1 MPELRVVAVSN
12 DGTRLVLKAAD
23 STEYTLPIDE
33 RLRAAVRGDRPRL
46 GQIEIEVESH
56 LRPRDIQAR
65 IRAGATAEEVAQ
77 LAGIPVDR
85 VRRFEGPVLAERAFM
100 AERARKTPVRR
111 PGENAGPQL
120 GEAVQERL
128 LLRGAEKD
136 TVQWDSWRR
145 DDGTWEVLLVYRV
158 AGEPHSASWTYDPPR
173 RLVQAVD
180 DEARSLIGESDD
192 LAAPEPSFPFVP
204 RIARLP
210 RDRPLD
216 RARGTSRPSLPPL
229 RARRGDRASERDSLT
244 SLLEAVPS
252 FRGDMVVPGTALRAR
267 TAGGARRANRRRRS
281 PRPPRPR
288 PVPPTRTSSCPAR
301 SAATATGSSAP
312 PTARPRRTAS
322 VRAAARRSRAGTR
335 SCSARGARSRS
346 SGLRQ
351 SDRSHATVSPVSACC
366 RLATV
371 RRRQVGIVR
380 CGPVSFR
387 RGPGARATATG
398 GRAPRRPGGPASEDH
413 SDHEPTYRAAGM
425 PATASA
431 STSWAPE
438 TPEPQ

>member
-23 STEYTLPIDE
+23 ATEYTLPIDE

-111 PGENAGPQL
+111 PGENSGPLL

-192 LAAPEPSFPFVP
+192 LAVPEPSFPFVP

-210 RDRPLD
+210 RERSMDRALD
-216 RARGTSRPSLPPL
+216 RQTERERPSLPAQSSEP
-229 RARRGDRASERDSLT
+229 AEETTGERDSLT

-252 FRGDMVVPGTALRAR
+252 FRGDMVVPER
-267 TAGGARRANRRRRS
+267 T
-281 PRPPRPR
+281 
-288 PVPPTRTSSCPAR
+288 
-301 SAATATGSSAP
+301 
-312 PTARPRRTAS
+312 
-322 VRAAARRSRAGTR
+322 
-335 SCSARGARSRS
+335 
-346 SGLRQ
+346 
-351 SDRSHATVSPVSACC
+351 
-366 RLATV
+366 
-371 RRRQVGIVR
+371 
-380 CGPVSFR
+380 
-387 RGPGARATATG
+387 
-398 GRAPRRPGGPASEDH
+398 
-413 SDHEPTYRAAGM
+413 
-425 PATASA
+425 
-431 STSWAPE
+431 PE
-438 TPEPQ
+438 TPDEPDKEAAVEEPPAPAASAGSAYADVLMPRSVGSHRDRLTGATDRQAEADGVRPGRRAAVPSWDEIVFGTRRKKQE

>member
-77 LAGIPVDR
+77 MAGIPVDR

-100 AERARKTPVRR
+100 AERARKTSVRR
-111 PGENAGPQL
+111 PGENSGPPL

-136 TVQWDSWRR
+136 TIQWDSWRR
-145 DDGTWEVLLVYRV
+145 DDGTWEVLLVYLV

-216 RARGTSRPSLPPL
+216 RP
-229 RARRGDRASERDSLT
+229 GDRERPGLPAPVSDPAEEPTTATASSERDSLT

-252 FRGDMVVPGTALRAR
+252 FRGDLVVPER
-267 TAGGARRANRRRRS
+267 
-281 PRPPRPR
+281 
-288 PVPPTRTSSCPAR
+288 
-301 SAATATGSSAP
+301 
-312 PTARPRRTAS
+312 
-322 VRAAARRSRAGTR
+322 
-335 SCSARGARSRS
+335 
-346 SGLRQ
+346 
-351 SDRSHATVSPVSACC
+351 
-366 RLATV
+366 
-371 RRRQVGIVR
+371 
-380 CGPVSFR
+380 
-387 RGPGARATATG
+387 
-398 GRAPRRPGGPASEDH
+398 
-413 SDHEPTYRAAGM
+413 
-425 PATASA
+425 
-431 STSWAPE
+431 
-438 TPEPQ
+438 TPEPAPEEPESEPEAEEPPAPAASAGSAYADVLMPRSVGSHRDRLIGSTDRQAEADGVRPGRRAAVPSWDEIVFGTRRKKQE

>member
-77 LAGIPVDR
+77 MAGIPVDR

-111 PGENAGPQL
+111 PGENSGPPL

-145 DDGTWEVLLVYRV
+145 DDGTWEVLLVYCV

-180 DEARSLIGESDD
+180 DEARMLIGETDD

-216 RARGTSRPSLPPL
+216 RSADRERPSLPP
-229 RARRGDRASERDSLT
+229 AASEPVEESTGERDSLT

-252 FRGDMVVPGTALRAR
+252 FRGDLVVPERPAPEPEEEPVAEPEEEEPPAPAAS
-267 TAGGARRANRRRRS
+267 AGSAYADVLLMPRSVGSHRDRLIGATDRQAEADGVRPGRRAA
-281 PRPPRPR
+281 
-288 PVPPTRTSSCPAR
+288 VPSWDEI
-301 SAATATGSSAP
+301 
-312 PTARPRRTAS
+312 
-322 VRAAARRSRAGTR
+322 VFGTR
-335 SCSARGARSRS
+335 RKK
-346 SGLRQ
+346 Q
-351 SDRSHATVSPVSACC
+351 
-366 RLATV
+366 
-371 RRRQVGIVR
+371 
-380 CGPVSFR
+380 
-387 RGPGARATATG
+387 
-398 GRAPRRPGGPASEDH
+398 E
-413 SDHEPTYRAAGM
+413 
-425 PATASA
+425 
-431 STSWAPE
+431 
-438 TPEPQ
+438 

>member
-1 MPELRVVAVSN
+1 MTSAGTTREVPMPELRVVAVSN

-65 IRAGATAEEVAQ
+65 IRAGASAEEVAQ

-128 LLRGAEKD
+128 LIRGAEKD

-145 DDGTWEVLLVYRV
+145 DDGTWEVLLVYLV

-192 LAAPEPSFPFVP
+192 LAPPEPSFPFVP

-216 RARGTSRPSLPPL
+216 RALDRQMERPSLPP
-229 RARRGDRASERDSLT
+229 AEQAEESAGDRDSLT

-252 FRGDMVVPGTALRAR
+252 FRGDMVVPERPSATELPPVEEPAPEPEAEEPPAPAAS
-267 TAGGARRANRRRRS
+267 AGAGSAYADVLMPRSVGSHRDRLVGATDRQAEADGVRPGRRAA
-281 PRPPRPR
+281 
-288 PVPPTRTSSCPAR
+288 VPSWDEI
-301 SAATATGSSAP
+301 
-312 PTARPRRTAS
+312 
-322 VRAAARRSRAGTR
+322 VFGTR
-335 SCSARGARSRS
+335 RKK
-346 SGLRQ
+346 Q
-351 SDRSHATVSPVSACC
+351 D
-366 RLATV
+366 
-371 RRRQVGIVR
+371 
-380 CGPVSFR
+380 
-387 RGPGARATATG
+387 
-398 GRAPRRPGGPASEDH
+398 
-413 SDHEPTYRAAGM
+413 
-425 PATASA
+425 
-431 STSWAPE
+431 
-438 TPEPQ
+438 

>member
-33 RLRAAVRGDRPRL
+33 RLRAAIRNDRARL

-77 LAGIPVDR
+77 LAGIPVER

-100 AERARKTPVRR
+100 AERARKTAVRR
-111 PGENAGPQL
+111 QGESTGPQL
-120 GEAVQERL
+120 GEAVAERL

-136 TVQWDSWRR
+136 SILWDSWRR

-180 DEARSLIGESDD
+180 DEARALIGETTQEQ
-192 LAAPEPSFPFVP
+192 AQEPSYPFVP

-210 RDRPLD
+210 RDRVLD
-216 RARGTSRPSLPPL
+216 RPERP
-229 RARRGDRASERDSLT
+229 DRAERTAEERAEEERDSLT

-252 FRGDMVVPGTALRAR
+252 FRGDMVVPAQ
-267 TAGGARRANRRRRS
+267 AGPPSPDTPAAEDDTSVEEEAPPAPAASAGAGSAYADVLMPRSVGAHRDRLVGSTDRQAEADGVRPGRRATVPSWDEIVFGSRRKK
-281 PRPPRPR
+281 
-288 PVPPTRTSSCPAR
+288 
-301 SAATATGSSAP
+301 
-312 PTARPRRTAS
+312 
-322 VRAAARRSRAGTR
+322 
-335 SCSARGARSRS
+335 
-346 SGLRQ
+346 Q
-351 SDRSHATVSPVSACC
+351 
-366 RLATV
+366 
-371 RRRQVGIVR
+371 
-380 CGPVSFR
+380 
-387 RGPGARATATG
+387 
-398 GRAPRRPGGPASEDH
+398 E
-413 SDHEPTYRAAGM
+413 
-425 PATASA
+425 
-431 STSWAPE
+431 
-438 TPEPQ
+438 

>member
-77 LAGIPVDR
+77 MAGIPVDR

-128 LLRGAEKD
+128 LLRGADKD

-145 DDGTWEVLLVYRV
+145 DDGTWEVLLVYLV

-192 LAAPEPSFPFVP
+192 LTAPEPSFPFVP

-216 RARGTSRPSLPPL
+216 RALDRPSLPAQPAQPIEESTGE
-229 RARRGDRASERDSLT
+229 RERDSLT

-252 FRGDMVVPGTALRAR
+252 FRGDMVVPERPAEPAPEEPDEQEPAAEEPPAPAAS
-267 TAGGARRANRRRRS
+267 AGSAYADVLMPRSVGSHRDRLVGATDRQAEADGVRPGRRAA
-281 PRPPRPR
+281 
-288 PVPPTRTSSCPAR
+288 VPSWDEI
-301 SAATATGSSAP
+301 
-312 PTARPRRTAS
+312 
-322 VRAAARRSRAGTR
+322 VFGTR
-335 SCSARGARSRS
+335 RKK
-346 SGLRQ
+346 Q
-351 SDRSHATVSPVSACC
+351 
-366 RLATV
+366 
-371 RRRQVGIVR
+371 
-380 CGPVSFR
+380 
-387 RGPGARATATG
+387 
-398 GRAPRRPGGPASEDH
+398 E
-413 SDHEPTYRAAGM
+413 
-425 PATASA
+425 
-431 STSWAPE
+431 
-438 TPEPQ
+438 

>member
-65 IRAGATAEEVAQ
+65 IRAGASAEEVAS

-111 PGENAGPQL
+111 PGETTGPQL

-128 LLRGAEKD
+128 LLRGADKE

-192 LAAPEPSFPFVP
+192 LAAAEPSFPFVP

-216 RARGTSRPSLPPL
+216 RSLDRQIERPSLPGPPSEADL
-229 RARRGDRASERDSLT
+229 EESVGERDSLT

-252 FRGDMVVPGTALRAR
+252 FRGDMVVPERPSAAPAASAAPATDLPETEEAPAPESEVEEPPAPAASAGSAYADVLMPRAVASHR
-267 TAGGARRANRRRRS
+267 ERLVGATDRQAEADGVRPGRRAA
-281 PRPPRPR
+281 
-288 PVPPTRTSSCPAR
+288 VPSWDEI
-301 SAATATGSSAP
+301 
-312 PTARPRRTAS
+312 
-322 VRAAARRSRAGTR
+322 VFGTR
-335 SCSARGARSRS
+335 RKK
-346 SGLRQ
+346 Q
-351 SDRSHATVSPVSACC
+351 D
-366 RLATV
+366 
-371 RRRQVGIVR
+371 
-380 CGPVSFR
+380 
-387 RGPGARATATG
+387 
-398 GRAPRRPGGPASEDH
+398 
-413 SDHEPTYRAAGM
+413 
-425 PATASA
+425 
-431 STSWAPE
+431 
-438 TPEPQ
+438 

>member
-65 IRAGATAEEVAQ
+65 IRAGASAEEVAQ
-77 LAGIPVDR
+77 LAGIPVER

-111 PGENAGPQL
+111 PGENSGPPL

-180 DEARSLIGESDD
+180 EEARALIGESDD

-216 RARGTSRPSLPPL
+216 RTPDRPSLP
-229 RARRGDRASERDSLT
+229 AQASEPPEESAGERDSLT

-252 FRGDMVVPGTALRAR
+252 FRGDLVVPERVPESAEEPEDEPVAEEPPAPAAS
-267 TAGGARRANRRRRS
+267 AGSAYADVLMPRSVGSHRDRLVGATDRQAEADGVRPGRRAA
-281 PRPPRPR
+281 
-288 PVPPTRTSSCPAR
+288 VPSWDEI
-301 SAATATGSSAP
+301 
-312 PTARPRRTAS
+312 
-322 VRAAARRSRAGTR
+322 VFGTR
-335 SCSARGARSRS
+335 RKK
-346 SGLRQ
+346 Q
-351 SDRSHATVSPVSACC
+351 
-366 RLATV
+366 
-371 RRRQVGIVR
+371 
-380 CGPVSFR
+380 
-387 RGPGARATATG
+387 
-398 GRAPRRPGGPASEDH
+398 E
-413 SDHEPTYRAAGM
+413 
-425 PATASA
+425 
-431 STSWAPE
+431 
-438 TPEPQ
+438 

>member
-33 RLRAAVRGDRPRL
+33 RLRAAVRNDRARL

-65 IRAGATAEEVAQ
+65 IRAGASAEEVAQ

-111 PGENAGPQL
+111 PGENTGPQL
-120 GEAVQERL
+120 GEAVAERL
-128 LLRGAEKD
+128 LLRGADKES
-136 TVQWDSWRR
+136 VQWDSWRR

-158 AGEPHSASWTYDPPR
+158 ATEPHSASWTYDPPR

-180 DEARSLIGESDD
+180 DEARALIGESDD
-192 LAAPEPSFPFVP
+192 TPEPSFPFVP

-216 RARGTSRPSLPPL
+216 RALDRQTSERGERTAQSGGEDDEPRV
-229 RARRGDRASERDSLT
+229 AEEAVGERDSLT

-252 FRGDMVVPGTALRAR
+252 FRGDMVVPETVTSAQSDEESEAEVEEPPAPAASAGAGSAYADVLMPRAVAGHRDRLTGTTDRQAEADGVRP
-267 TAGGARRANRRRRS
+267 GRRAA
-281 PRPPRPR
+281 
-288 PVPPTRTSSCPAR
+288 VPSWDEI
-301 SAATATGSSAP
+301 
-312 PTARPRRTAS
+312 
-322 VRAAARRSRAGTR
+322 VFGTR
-335 SCSARGARSRS
+335 RKK
-346 SGLRQ
+346 
-351 SDRSHATVSPVSACC
+351 
-366 RLATV
+366 
-371 RRRQVGIVR
+371 
-380 CGPVSFR
+380 
-387 RGPGARATATG
+387 
-398 GRAPRRPGGPASEDH
+398 
-413 SDHEPTYRAAGM
+413 
-425 PATASA
+425 
-431 STSWAPE
+431 PE
-438 TPEPQ
+438 

>member
-33 RLRAAVRGDRPRL
+33 RLRAAVRNDRARL

-65 IRAGATAEEVAQ
+65 IRAGASAEEVAQ
-77 LAGIPVDR
+77 FAGIPVDR

-111 PGENAGPQL
+111 PGENTGPQL

-128 LLRGAEKD
+128 LLRGADKE

-180 DEARSLIGESDD
+180 DEARSLIGETDD
-192 LAAPEPSFPFVP
+192 VAAPEPSFPFVP

-216 RARGTSRPSLPPL
+216 RALDRQMERPTAPPPPPEPEEHI
-229 RARRGDRASERDSLT
+229 ASVSAGERDSLT

-252 FRGDMVVPGTALRAR
+252 FRGDMVVPERPAQPEPPAIEPASQEPEADEPPAAAASAGAGSAYADVLMPRAVAGHRDRLTGTTDRQAEADGVRP
-267 TAGGARRANRRRRS
+267 GRRAA
-281 PRPPRPR
+281 
-288 PVPPTRTSSCPAR
+288 VPTWDEI
-301 SAATATGSSAP
+301 
-312 PTARPRRTAS
+312 
-322 VRAAARRSRAGTR
+322 VFGTR
-335 SCSARGARSRS
+335 RKK
-346 SGLRQ
+346 Q
-351 SDRSHATVSPVSACC
+351 D
-366 RLATV
+366 
-371 RRRQVGIVR
+371 
-380 CGPVSFR
+380 
-387 RGPGARATATG
+387 
-398 GRAPRRPGGPASEDH
+398 
-413 SDHEPTYRAAGM
+413 
-425 PATASA
+425 
-431 STSWAPE
+431 
-438 TPEPQ
+438 

>member
-77 LAGIPVDR
+77 MAGIPVDR

-111 PGENAGPQL
+111 PGENSGPPL

-128 LLRGAEKD
+128 LLRGADKD

-180 DEARSLIGESDD
+180 DEARSLIGETDD
-192 LAAPEPSFPFVP
+192 LSAPEPSFPFVP

-216 RARGTSRPSLPPL
+216 RPERERPSLP
-229 RARRGDRASERDSLT
+229 AQASEPIEETTGERDSLT

-252 FRGDMVVPGTALRAR
+252 FRGDLVVPELPPAETEEEPVVVAEVEEEEPPASAAS
-267 TAGGARRANRRRRS
+267 AGSAYADVLMPRSVGSHRDRLIGATDRQAEADGVRPGRRAA
-281 PRPPRPR
+281 
-288 PVPPTRTSSCPAR
+288 VPSWDEI
-301 SAATATGSSAP
+301 
-312 PTARPRRTAS
+312 
-322 VRAAARRSRAGTR
+322 VFGTR
-335 SCSARGARSRS
+335 RKK
-346 SGLRQ
+346 Q
-351 SDRSHATVSPVSACC
+351 
-366 RLATV
+366 
-371 RRRQVGIVR
+371 
-380 CGPVSFR
+380 
-387 RGPGARATATG
+387 
-398 GRAPRRPGGPASEDH
+398 E
-413 SDHEPTYRAAGM
+413 
-425 PATASA
+425 
-431 STSWAPE
+431 
-438 TPEPQ
+438 

>member
-145 DDGTWEVLLVYRV
+145 DDGTWEVLLVYCV

-180 DEARSLIGESDD
+180 EEARSLIGESED
-192 LAAPEPSFPFVP
+192 LGAPEPSFPFVP

-216 RARGTSRPSLPPL
+216 RALDRPSLPP
-229 RARRGDRASERDSLT
+229 AEPAEETAGERDSLT

-252 FRGDMVVPGTALRAR
+252 FRGDMVVPERPSETASIEEPPALEEEPEVEEPPAPAAS
-267 TAGGARRANRRRRS
+267 AGSAYADVLMPRSVASHRDRLIGATDRQAEADGVRPGRRAA
-281 PRPPRPR
+281 
-288 PVPPTRTSSCPAR
+288 VPSWDEI
-301 SAATATGSSAP
+301 
-312 PTARPRRTAS
+312 
-322 VRAAARRSRAGTR
+322 VFGTR
-335 SCSARGARSRS
+335 RKK
-346 SGLRQ
+346 Q
-351 SDRSHATVSPVSACC
+351 
-366 RLATV
+366 
-371 RRRQVGIVR
+371 
-380 CGPVSFR
+380 
-387 RGPGARATATG
+387 
-398 GRAPRRPGGPASEDH
+398 E
-413 SDHEPTYRAAGM
+413 
-425 PATASA
+425 
-431 STSWAPE
+431 
-438 TPEPQ
+438 

>member
-33 RLRAAVRGDRPRL
+33 RLRAAVRNDRARL

-65 IRAGATAEEVAQ
+65 IRAGASAEEVAQ
-77 LAGIPVDR
+77 FAGIPVDR

-111 PGENAGPQL
+111 PGENTGPQL

-128 LLRGAEKD
+128 LLRGADRE

-180 DEARSLIGESDD
+180 EEARSLIGETDD
-192 LAAPEPSFPFVP
+192 VAAPEPSFPFVP

-216 RARGTSRPSLPPL
+216 RALDRQIERPAPSAPDPEE
-229 RARRGDRASERDSLT
+229 RVGGVSAGERDSLT

-252 FRGDMVVPGTALRAR
+252 FRGDMVVPERPSR
-267 TAGGARRANRRRRS
+267 PNRPRSSPRSTRS
-281 PRPPRPR
+281 PR
-288 PVPPTRTSSCPAR
+288 RTSL
-301 SAATATGSSAP
+301 
-312 PTARPRRTAS
+312 RPRR
-322 VRAAARRSRAGTR
+322 R
-335 SCSARGARSRS
+335 
-346 SGLRQ
+346 
-351 SDRSHATVSPVSACC
+351 P
-366 RLATV
+366 
-371 RRRQVGIVR
+371 
-380 CGPVSFR
+380 
-387 RGPGARATATG
+387 PGRV
-398 GRAPRRPGGPASEDH
+398 PRT
-413 SDHEPTYRAAGM
+413 PT
-425 PATASA
+425 S
-431 STSWAPE
+431 
-438 TPEPQ
+438 

>member
-65 IRAGATAEEVAQ
+65 IRAGASAEEVAQ

-128 LLRGAEKD
+128 TIRGADKE

-145 DDGTWEVLLVYRV
+145 DDGTWEVLLVYLV

-180 DEARSLIGESDD
+180 EEARSLIGESDD
-192 LAAPEPSFPFVP
+192 LSAPEPSFPFVP

-216 RARGTSRPSLPPL
+216 RPALPAPSSELIEE
-229 RARRGDRASERDSLT
+229 GVSASERDSLT

-252 FRGDMVVPGTALRAR
+252 FRGDMVVPERPSSTEVAEEPAPEPELEEPPAPAAS
-267 TAGGARRANRRRRS
+267 AGSAYADVLMPRSVGAHRDRLVGATDRQAEADGVRPGRRAA
-281 PRPPRPR
+281 
-288 PVPPTRTSSCPAR
+288 VPSWDEI
-301 SAATATGSSAP
+301 
-312 PTARPRRTAS
+312 
-322 VRAAARRSRAGTR
+322 VFGTR
-335 SCSARGARSRS
+335 RKNK
-346 SGLRQ
+346 
-351 SDRSHATVSPVSACC
+351 
-366 RLATV
+366 
-371 RRRQVGIVR
+371 
-380 CGPVSFR
+380 
-387 RGPGARATATG
+387 
-398 GRAPRRPGGPASEDH
+398 E
-413 SDHEPTYRAAGM
+413 
-425 PATASA
+425 
-431 STSWAPE
+431 
-438 TPEPQ
+438 

>member
-65 IRAGATAEEVAQ
+65 IRAGASAEEVAQ

-128 LLRGAEKD
+128 LLRGADKD

-145 DDGTWEVLLVYRV
+145 DDGTWEVLLVYLV

-216 RARGTSRPSLPPL
+216 RALDRQTERPALPAQAPEP
-229 RARRGDRASERDSLT
+229 AEESTAERDSLT

-252 FRGDMVVPGTALRAR
+252 FRGDMVVPE
-267 TAGGARRANRRRRS
+267 
-281 PRPPRPR
+281 
-288 PVPPTRTSSCPAR
+288 
-301 SAATATGSSAP
+301 
-312 PTARPRRTAS
+312 
-322 VRAAARRSRAGTR
+322 RAAELPAA
-335 SCSARGARSRS
+335 
-346 SGLRQ
+346 Q
-351 SDRSHATVSPVSACC
+351 DEP
-366 RLATV
+366 
-371 RRRQVGIVR
+371 
-380 CGPVSFR
+380 
-387 RGPGARATATG
+387 
-398 GRAPRRPGGPASEDH
+398 APEPEAEEPPA
-413 SDHEPTYRAAGM
+413 
-425 PATASA
+425 ASA
-431 STSWAPE
+431 SAGSAYADVLMPRSVGSHRDRLVGATDRQAEADGVRPGRRAAVPSWDE
-438 TPEPQ
+438 IVFGTRRKKQE

>member
-77 LAGIPVDR
+77 MAGIPVDR

-111 PGENAGPQL
+111 PGENSGPPL

-128 LLRGAEKD
+128 LLRGADKD

-158 AGEPHSASWTYDPPR
+158 AGEPHAASWTYDPPR

-216 RARGTSRPSLPPL
+216 RPERPSLPAQESEPIEETT
-229 RARRGDRASERDSLT
+229 GERDSLT

-252 FRGDMVVPGTALRAR
+252 FRGDLVVPELPPAEPEEEPVVAEIEEEEPPAPAAS
-267 TAGGARRANRRRRS
+267 AGSAYADVLMPRSVGSHRDRLIGATDRQAEADGVRPGRRAA
-281 PRPPRPR
+281 
-288 PVPPTRTSSCPAR
+288 VPSWDEI
-301 SAATATGSSAP
+301 
-312 PTARPRRTAS
+312 
-322 VRAAARRSRAGTR
+322 VFGTR
-335 SCSARGARSRS
+335 RKK
-346 SGLRQ
+346 Q
-351 SDRSHATVSPVSACC
+351 
-366 RLATV
+366 
-371 RRRQVGIVR
+371 
-380 CGPVSFR
+380 
-387 RGPGARATATG
+387 
-398 GRAPRRPGGPASEDH
+398 E
-413 SDHEPTYRAAGM
+413 
-425 PATASA
+425 
-431 STSWAPE
+431 
-438 TPEPQ
+438 

>member
-33 RLRAAVRGDRPRL
+33 RLRAAVRNDRARL

-65 IRAGATAEEVAQ
+65 IRAGASAEEVAQ

-111 PGENAGPQL
+111 PGENTGPQL
-120 GEAVQERL
+120 GEAVAERL

-136 TVQWDSWRR
+136 TAQWDSWRR

-180 DEARSLIGESDD
+180 DEARALIGETDD
-192 LAAPEPSFPFVP
+192 TPEPSFPFVP

-210 RDRPLD
+210 RDRVLD
-216 RARGTSRPSLPPL
+216 RPERVERHTPGPQPESGTD
-229 RARRGDRASERDSLT
+229 AVASVDDGAGERDSLT
-244 SLLEAVPS
+244 SLLEAVPN
-252 FRGDMVVPGTALRAR
+252 FRGDMIVPEQTQQPGADEPEEQPEAIEPPAPAASAGSAYADVLMPRSVAGHRDRLIGTTDRQAEADGVRP
-267 TAGGARRANRRRRS
+267 GRRAA
-281 PRPPRPR
+281 
-288 PVPPTRTSSCPAR
+288 VPSWDEI
-301 SAATATGSSAP
+301 
-312 PTARPRRTAS
+312 
-322 VRAAARRSRAGTR
+322 VFGTR
-335 SCSARGARSRS
+335 RKK
-346 SGLRQ
+346 Q
-351 SDRSHATVSPVSACC
+351 
-366 RLATV
+366 
-371 RRRQVGIVR
+371 
-380 CGPVSFR
+380 
-387 RGPGARATATG
+387 
-398 GRAPRRPGGPASEDH
+398 E
-413 SDHEPTYRAAGM
+413 
-425 PATASA
+425 
-431 STSWAPE
+431 
-438 TPEPQ
+438 

>member
-77 LAGIPVDR
+77 MAGIPVDR

-111 PGENAGPQL
+111 PGENSGPPL

-128 LLRGAEKD
+128 LLRGADKD

-216 RARGTSRPSLPPL
+216 RPERPSLP
-229 RARRGDRASERDSLT
+229 AQASEPDEEIAGERDSLT

-252 FRGDMVVPGTALRAR
+252 FRGDLVVPELPPAEPEEEPVVAEVEEEEPPAPAAS
-267 TAGGARRANRRRRS
+267 AGSAYADVLMPRSVGSHRDRLIGATDRQAEADGVRPGRRAA
-281 PRPPRPR
+281 
-288 PVPPTRTSSCPAR
+288 VPSWDEI
-301 SAATATGSSAP
+301 
-312 PTARPRRTAS
+312 
-322 VRAAARRSRAGTR
+322 VFGTR
-335 SCSARGARSRS
+335 RKK
-346 SGLRQ
+346 Q
-351 SDRSHATVSPVSACC
+351 
-366 RLATV
+366 
-371 RRRQVGIVR
+371 
-380 CGPVSFR
+380 
-387 RGPGARATATG
+387 
-398 GRAPRRPGGPASEDH
+398 E
-413 SDHEPTYRAAGM
+413 
-425 PATASA
+425 
-431 STSWAPE
+431 
-438 TPEPQ
+438 

>member
-1 MPELRVVAVSN
+1 MTSAGTTREVPMPELRVVAVSN

-65 IRAGATAEEVAQ
+65 IRAGASAEEVAQ

-128 LLRGAEKD
+128 LIRGAEKD

-158 AGEPHSASWTYDPPR
+158 AGEPHAASWTYDPPR

-180 DEARSLIGESDD
+180 DEARSLIGESED

-216 RARGTSRPSLPPL
+216 RALDRQMERPSLPPPPPEP
-229 RARRGDRASERDSLT
+229 AEEAEDRDSLT

-252 FRGDMVVPGTALRAR
+252 FRGDMVVPERPATTERPAEEPADEPEAEEPPAPAAS
-267 TAGGARRANRRRRS
+267 AGAGSAYADVLMPRSVGSHRDRLVGATDRQAEADGVRPGRRAA
-281 PRPPRPR
+281 
-288 PVPPTRTSSCPAR
+288 VPSWDEI
-301 SAATATGSSAP
+301 
-312 PTARPRRTAS
+312 
-322 VRAAARRSRAGTR
+322 VFGTR
-335 SCSARGARSRS
+335 RKK
-346 SGLRQ
+346 Q
-351 SDRSHATVSPVSACC
+351 D
-366 RLATV
+366 
-371 RRRQVGIVR
+371 
-380 CGPVSFR
+380 
-387 RGPGARATATG
+387 
-398 GRAPRRPGGPASEDH
+398 
-413 SDHEPTYRAAGM
+413 
-425 PATASA
+425 
-431 STSWAPE
+431 
-438 TPEPQ
+438 

>member
-77 LAGIPVDR
+77 MAGIPVDR

-120 GEAVQERL
+120 GESVQERL
-128 LLRGAEKD
+128 TLRGADKD

-145 DDGTWEVLLVYRV
+145 DDGTWEVLLVYLV

-210 RDRPLD
+210 RDRTMDRALD
-216 RARGTSRPSLPPL
+216 RASLPAQPSEPAEESTGE
-229 RARRGDRASERDSLT
+229 RERDSLT

-252 FRGDMVVPGTALRAR
+252 FRGDMVVPEIPSEEPEEPAEEADLEEPPAPAAS
-267 TAGGARRANRRRRS
+267 AGSAYADVLMPRSVGSHRDRLIGSTDRQAEADGVRPGRRAA
-281 PRPPRPR
+281 
-288 PVPPTRTSSCPAR
+288 VPSWDEI
-301 SAATATGSSAP
+301 
-312 PTARPRRTAS
+312 
-322 VRAAARRSRAGTR
+322 VFGTR
-335 SCSARGARSRS
+335 RKK
-346 SGLRQ
+346 Q
-351 SDRSHATVSPVSACC
+351 
-366 RLATV
+366 
-371 RRRQVGIVR
+371 
-380 CGPVSFR
+380 
-387 RGPGARATATG
+387 
-398 GRAPRRPGGPASEDH
+398 E
-413 SDHEPTYRAAGM
+413 
-425 PATASA
+425 
-431 STSWAPE
+431 
-438 TPEPQ
+438 

>member
-77 LAGIPVDR
+77 MAGIPVDR

-111 PGENAGPQL
+111 PGENSGPPL

-128 LLRGAEKD
+128 VLRGADKD

-145 DDGTWEVLLVYRV
+145 DDGTWEVLLVYLV

-180 DEARSLIGESDD
+180 SEARALIGESDD

-216 RARGTSRPSLPPL
+216 RTLDREQRERPSLPP
-229 RARRGDRASERDSLT
+229 APSEPAEETATAATASAERDSLT

-252 FRGDMVVPGTALRAR
+252 FRGDLVVPERAPEPAEEPVEEPEVEEPPAPAAS
-267 TAGGARRANRRRRS
+267 AGSAYADVLMPRSVASHRDRLTGSTDRQAEADGVRPGRRAA
-281 PRPPRPR
+281 
-288 PVPPTRTSSCPAR
+288 VPSWDEI
-301 SAATATGSSAP
+301 
-312 PTARPRRTAS
+312 
-322 VRAAARRSRAGTR
+322 VFGTR
-335 SCSARGARSRS
+335 RKK
-346 SGLRQ
+346 Q
-351 SDRSHATVSPVSACC
+351 
-366 RLATV
+366 
-371 RRRQVGIVR
+371 
-380 CGPVSFR
+380 
-387 RGPGARATATG
+387 
-398 GRAPRRPGGPASEDH
+398 E
-413 SDHEPTYRAAGM
+413 
-425 PATASA
+425 
-431 STSWAPE
+431 
-438 TPEPQ
+438 

>member
-77 LAGIPVDR
+77 MAGIPVDR

-145 DDGTWEVLLVYRV
+145 DDGTWEVLLVYLV

-216 RARGTSRPSLPPL
+216 RTLDRPSLPAPPSEPDESAGE
-229 RARRGDRASERDSLT
+229 RERDSLT

-252 FRGDMVVPGTALRAR
+252 FRGDMVVPERPTAEPVTEEPDEQEAVAEEPPAPAAS
-267 TAGGARRANRRRRS
+267 AGSAYADVLMPRSVGSHRDRLTGATDRQAEADGVRPGRRAA
-281 PRPPRPR
+281 
-288 PVPPTRTSSCPAR
+288 VPSWDEI
-301 SAATATGSSAP
+301 
-312 PTARPRRTAS
+312 
-322 VRAAARRSRAGTR
+322 VFGTR
-335 SCSARGARSRS
+335 RKK
-346 SGLRQ
+346 Q
-351 SDRSHATVSPVSACC
+351 
-366 RLATV
+366 
-371 RRRQVGIVR
+371 
-380 CGPVSFR
+380 
-387 RGPGARATATG
+387 
-398 GRAPRRPGGPASEDH
+398 E
-413 SDHEPTYRAAGM
+413 
-425 PATASA
+425 
-431 STSWAPE
+431 
-438 TPEPQ
+438 

>member
-65 IRAGATAEEVAQ
+65 IRAGASAEEVAQ

-128 LLRGAEKD
+128 LIRGAEKD

-158 AGEPHSASWTYDPPR
+158 AGEPHAASWTYDPPR

-180 DEARSLIGESDD
+180 AEARSLIGESDD

-216 RARGTSRPSLPPL
+216 RALDRQSERPSLPP
-229 RARRGDRASERDSLT
+229 ASPEPAEETEDRDSLT

-252 FRGDMVVPGTALRAR
+252 FRGDMVVPERPAPAER
-267 TAGGARRANRRRRS
+267 TDAEEPAPESEEEEPPAPAASAGAGSAYADVLMPRSVGSHRDRLVGATDRQAEADGVRPGRRAA
-281 PRPPRPR
+281 
-288 PVPPTRTSSCPAR
+288 VPSWDEI
-301 SAATATGSSAP
+301 
-312 PTARPRRTAS
+312 
-322 VRAAARRSRAGTR
+322 VFGTR
-335 SCSARGARSRS
+335 RKK
-346 SGLRQ
+346 Q
-351 SDRSHATVSPVSACC
+351 D
-366 RLATV
+366 
-371 RRRQVGIVR
+371 
-380 CGPVSFR
+380 
-387 RGPGARATATG
+387 
-398 GRAPRRPGGPASEDH
+398 
-413 SDHEPTYRAAGM
+413 
-425 PATASA
+425 
-431 STSWAPE
+431 
-438 TPEPQ
+438 